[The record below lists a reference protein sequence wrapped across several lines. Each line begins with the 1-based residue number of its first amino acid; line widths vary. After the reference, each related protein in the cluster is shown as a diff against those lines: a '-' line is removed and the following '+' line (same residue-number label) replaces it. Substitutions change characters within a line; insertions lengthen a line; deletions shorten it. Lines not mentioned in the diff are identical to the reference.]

1 MNLYISS
8 STNYV
13 PNTFNLEN
21 LEIEIVV
28 SLIKD

>member
-13 PNTFNLEN
+13 PNTFNLE
-21 LEIEIVV
+21 
-28 SLIKD
+28 SLKMKLK